1 MSGFRGS
8 VSVTAVSQTPFSR
21 GRADK
26 GEQRLTPKEY
36 AAWALEELL
45 KSADLELKD
54 LNGQGV
60 GVTGSAYPH
69 SEMWAPELV
78 QDLGLEPKV
87 LVRAEHGGASAANL
101 VVQGTLMIHAGYID
115 HFLIVAADS
124 PLLDGYPQLVLEDY
138 ETDFMR
144 PFGYMGPV
152 TIAGKLMRRYMHEY
166 GARPEHFGKVA
177 VTERLHASLNP
188 KAYFRAPMSMEDYLN
203 SRVYSDPIRLF
214 DVPAWVNGGFAIL
227 LSSSRVARR
236 VAENPVQILGFGLY
250 NNYREGRPFAPDIT
264 TTGVKVAAAEAYSM
278 SGTSPK
284 EIDNFHPY
292 DDFTVAVLMQ
302 IEDAGFAEK
311 GKAPKFLD
319 ENDISYKGN
328 LPINTSGGLLSAG
341 QAGLACGCL
350 HIVEA
355 VMQLRG
361 ECGERQVKGARRALV
376 TGIGGIGYYGNFVST
391 AALILGTE

>member
-1 MSGFRGS
+1 VSGFRGS
-8 VSVTAVSQTPFSR
+8 VSITAVSQTPFSR
-21 GRADK
+21 GRVDK
-26 GEQRLTPKEY
+26 GEPRLTPKEY
-36 AAWALEELL
+36 CAWALEELL
-45 KSADLELKD
+45 KSAGLHLKD
-54 LNGQGV
+54 PKGQGV
-60 GVTGSAYPH
+60 GVMGSEYPH
-69 SEMWAPELV
+69 SEIWSPELV

-87 LVRAEHGGASAANL
+87 LVRADQGGTNAAAL
-101 VVQGTLMIHAGYID
+101 VVQGALMIHAGYID
-115 HFLIVAADS
+115 HFLIVGADS
-124 PLLDGYPQLVLEDY
+124 PLLGGPGPTWDY
-138 ETDFMR
+138 DTDFMR
-144 PFGYMGPV
+144 PLGYMGPISV
-152 TIAGKLMRRYMHEY
+152 AAQLMWRYVHES

-203 SRVYSDPIRLF
+203 SRVLSDPMRMF
-214 DVPAWVNGGFAIL
+214 DVTPFVNGGFAIL

-236 VAENPVQILGFGLY
+236 VAENPVPILGFGEY
-250 NNYREGRPFAPDIT
+250 HNYREGRPFAPEIT

-341 QAGLACGCL
+341 QAGMACGCL

-376 TGIGGIGYYGNFVST
+376 TAIGGIGYHGHFVNA
-391 AALILGTE
+391 AALILGAE

>member
-1 MSGFRGS
+1 VTSFRGS
-8 VSVTAVSQTPFSR
+8 VSITAVSQTPFSR
-21 GRADK
+21 GRADR
-26 GEQRLTPKEY
+26 GEPRLTPKEY
-36 AAWALEELL
+36 CAWALEGLL
-45 KSADLELKD
+45 KSTGLELKD
-54 LNGQGV
+54 LKGQGV
-60 GVTGSAYPH
+60 GVMGSEYPH
-69 SEMWAPELV
+69 SEIWSPELV

-87 LVRAEHGGASAANL
+87 LVRADQGGTNAAAL
-101 VVQGTLMIHAGYID
+101 VIQGALMIHSGYID
-115 HFLIVAADS
+115 HFLIVGADS
-124 PLLDGYPQLVLEDY
+124 PLLGGPGPTWDY
-138 ETDFMR
+138 DTDFMR

-152 TIAGKLMRRYMHEY
+152 SVAAQLMRRYMHES

-188 KAYFRAPMSMEDYLN
+188 MAYFRTPMSVEDYLN
-203 SRVYSDPIRLF
+203 SRVLSDPLRMF
-214 DVPAWVNGGFAIL
+214 DVTPFVNGGFAIL
-227 LSSSRVARR
+227 FSSSRVARQVSER
-236 VAENPVQILGFGLY
+236 PVPILGFGEY
-250 NNYREGRPFAPDIT
+250 HNYREGRPFAPEIT
-264 TTGVKVAAAEAYSM
+264 TTGVKVAAAEAYKM

-302 IEDAGFAEK
+302 IEDARFAEK

-328 LPINTSGGLLSAG
+328 LPVNTSGGLLSAG
-341 QAGLACGCL
+341 QAGMACGCL

-376 TGIGGIGYYGNFVST
+376 TAVGGIGYHGHFVNA
-391 AALILGTE
+391 AALILGAE